1 MQIYTVMVV
10 SDDQSP
16 VRRFQIPKQRLQRWG
31 VALGVLALLGGVG
44 AWDYMNKWRDT
55 AELSELRQLSKQ
67 QADQLARFSQTLAV
81 AENDLDRVRE
91 LERKI
96 RIIANLPGASAV
108 GGSEVTAWV
117 PASGSDAVDGPAA
130 AEAIP
135 VGVPIQ
141 AISPQTEAR
150 DSSAAPLDSAGWTD
164 LEQGLRRAGGQAQRG
179 VERLE
184 LLLEELDVK
193 GQRLASMPSVWPAR
207 GWLTS
212 GFGPR
217 VSPFTGRRQH
227 HSGIDIAAA
236 EGTSII
242 SPARGRVHFVG
253 RKGAMGK
260 TLIVDHGFGVKT
272 LYGHTSEIHVK
283 PGQEVVRGQK
293 IASIGSTGRSTG
305 PHLHYVVEVAG
316 QPRDPLDYIFD

>member
-1 MQIYTVMVV
+1 MHTYTVMVV

-16 VRRFQIPKQRLQRWG
+16 VRRFQLAKRTLRRAG
-31 VALGVLALLGGVG
+31 VALATLIALGGL
-44 AWDYMNKWRDT
+44 AAFDYLQKWRDT
-55 AELSELRQLSKQ
+55 AELAELRLVSEQ
-67 QADQLARFSQTLAV
+67 QADQIARFSESLEAAETDLARIR
-81 AENDLDRVRE
+81 D

-96 RIIANLPGASAV
+96 RIIANLPVATAV

-117 PASGSDAVDGPAA
+117 PDQNPGPPARSGQQ
-130 AEAIP
+130 AIP

-141 AISPQTEAR
+141 AISPASQAVE
-150 DSSAAPLDSAGWTD
+150 SESAPLDSARWKAVQDAWAQLGGRA
-164 LEQGLRRAGGQAQRG
+164 ERR
-179 VERLE
+179 VETLE

-193 GQRLASMPSVWPAR
+193 GQKLASMPSVWPAR

-212 GFGPR
+212 GFGSR
-217 VSPFTGRRQH
+217 VSPFTGRKQH

-236 EGTSII
+236 EGTAIV

-253 RKGAMGK
+253 RKGAMGN

-272 LYGHTSEIHVK
+272 VYGHTSKIHVK
-283 PGQEVVRGQK
+283 PGQEVARGQR

-316 QPRDPLDYIFD
+316 QPRNPLDYIFD

>member
-10 SDDQSP
+10 SDGQSP
-16 VRRFQIPKQRLQRWG
+16 VRRFQISKRTLQRCG
-31 VALGVLALLGGVG
+31 FALGLLALTGAVG
-44 AWDYMNKWRDT
+44 AWDYLNKWSNT
-55 AELSELRQLSKQ
+55 TELSELRQVSER
-67 QADQLARFSQTLAV
+67 QADQIAGFSEALSIT
-81 AENDLDRVRE
+81 ENDLARVRE

-96 RIIANLPGASAV
+96 RIIANLPGSTAV
-108 GGSEVTAWV
+108 GGSEVTSWL
-117 PASGSDAVDGPAA
+117 PNSEHDAVELPAQQ
-130 AEAIP
+130 AIP
-135 VGVPIQ
+135 AGVPIQ
-141 AISPQTEAR
+141 AVSPPPEGLH
-150 DSSAAPLDSAGWTD
+150 SVPGPLDSASWTD
-164 LEQGLRRAGGQAQRG
+164 LEDGWNRVGGQAQRQA
-179 VERLE
+179 ETLE

-193 GQRLASMPSVWPAR
+193 GQKLASMPSVWPAR

-212 GFGPR
+212 GFGSR

-227 HSGIDIAAA
+227 HAGIDIAAA
-236 EGTSII
+236 EGTLII

-253 RKGAMGK
+253 RKGAMGN

-283 PGQEVVRGQK
+283 PGEEVVRGQK

-316 QPRDPLDYIFD
+316 RPQNPLDYIFD